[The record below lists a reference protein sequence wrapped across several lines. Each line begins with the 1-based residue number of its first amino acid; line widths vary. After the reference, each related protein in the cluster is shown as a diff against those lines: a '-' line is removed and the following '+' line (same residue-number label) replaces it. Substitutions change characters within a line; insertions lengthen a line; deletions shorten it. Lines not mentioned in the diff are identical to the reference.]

1 MPFKVYLGDSRDC
14 TIKDVTLM
22 RNGFAPIRENGKA
35 GYGDGAMGSRNT
47 VIKGNRFFSNYQG
60 GIDLAWTDGVT
71 VSGNTFSRPTGAKP
85 MPPVSVRDSRNV
97 RVGANVP

>member
-1 MPFKVYLGDSRDC
+1 
-14 TIKDVTLM
+14 M

-35 GYGDGAMGSRNT
+35 GDGAVLVHGDGAMGSRNT

-60 GIDLAWTDGVT
+60 GIDLVWTDGVT